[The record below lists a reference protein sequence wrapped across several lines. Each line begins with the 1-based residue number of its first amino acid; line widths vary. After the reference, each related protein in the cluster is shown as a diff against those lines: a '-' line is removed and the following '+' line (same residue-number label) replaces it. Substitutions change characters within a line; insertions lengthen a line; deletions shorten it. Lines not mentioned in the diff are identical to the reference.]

1 MAQEDLAAT
10 RRLPGDPPHRY
21 VDVWGDTVDAR
32 HLKWAILIGIG
43 VSFAAFTLANAIL
56 SRFVHDLAMARAYA
70 MLVGLGGCLLGG
82 VICAR
87 LFKPKRIAAALEADE
102 GRRAHL
108 IATLVQAQGTRRTRR
123 GNTENAAAGDARGAR
138 DASAPYGGVASLPP
152 HVIAEMREVG
162 LYDLFAEQE
171 RLADLGQ
178 GPHAASSVAEHG
190 NDAPT
195 ATPGLPESGVTSY
208 GRKEAFR

>member
-1 MAQEDLAAT
+1 MALEDLAAT
-10 RRLPGDPPHRY
+10 RRLPGDPPPQY

-32 HLKWAILIGIG
+32 HLKWSILIGIS
-43 VSFAAFTLANAIL
+43 VSFTAFVLANAIL
-56 SRFVHDLAMARAYA
+56 SRFVHDPAMARAYA

-102 GRRAHL
+102 GRRAQL
-108 IATLVQAQGTRRTRR
+108 IAELVRNQGTRGSRR
-123 GNTENAAAGDARGAR
+123 RNAETGTASHAGSAR
-138 DASAPYGGVASLPP
+138 DTSSSYNGVGSLPP

-171 RLADLGQ
+171 RLAAIGQ
-178 GPHAASSVAEHG
+178 DVRDDASGVDKG
-190 NDAPT
+190 NDKIDPALPAPE
-195 ATPGLPESGVTSY
+195 AAIQSY